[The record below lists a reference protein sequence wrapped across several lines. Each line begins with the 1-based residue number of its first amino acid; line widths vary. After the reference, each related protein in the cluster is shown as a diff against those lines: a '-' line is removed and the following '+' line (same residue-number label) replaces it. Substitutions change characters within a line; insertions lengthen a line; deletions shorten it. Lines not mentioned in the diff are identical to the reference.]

1 MSTKNTNRSRPHQV
15 ILVDPHPIVVEALT
29 ERLHATNQFEVVA
42 SLGDSDRAFFE
53 ILERQPDLVIMEIE
67 LPGRGATA
75 VAEHIQSRLPATRLA
90 FLTNYITDVFLD
102 LALKIGVAGYALKTD
117 PTNRIING
125 CLSIINGDQYFSERV
140 LERLEY
146 SPETGEYQ
154 VKSQSYL
161 STLTLRQLQV
171 LRHLV
176 RGESVKEVAKTMTLS
191 ERAIESHKYR
201 IMQKLGIHDRV
212 ELARFAIREGLMP
225 A

>member
-1 MSTKNTNRSRPHQV
+1 MDVCRGEKYYSN
-15 ILVDPHPIVVEALT
+15 
-29 ERLHATNQFEVVA
+29 EV
-42 SLGDSDRAFFE
+42 
-53 ILERQPDLVIMEIE
+53 
-67 LPGRGATA
+67 
-75 VAEHIQSRLPATRLA
+75 
-90 FLTNYITDVFLD
+90 LD
-102 LALKIGVAGYALKTD
+102 
-117 PTNRIING
+117 
-125 CLSIINGDQYFSERV
+125 
-140 LERLEY
+140 RLEY
-146 SPETGEYQ
+146 DPEQGEYQ
-154 VKSQSYL
+154 VKTHSYL

>member
-1 MSTKNTNRSRPHQV
+1 MSVIKKNV
-15 ILVDPHPIVVEALT
+15 ILVDQQPIIIEALRH
-29 ERLHATNQFEVVA
+29 RLESTDLYEVVA
-42 SLGDSDRAFFE
+42 SLNHSDKAFFE
-53 ILERQPDLVIMEIE
+53 IMERVPDLVLMEIE

-75 VAEHIQSRLPATRLA
+75 IAEQIKLRLPMTHIV
-90 FLTNYITDVFLD
+90 FFTSYDSDVYIDF
-102 LALKIGVAGYALKTD
+102 ALKIGVSGYVLKTEPMD
-117 PTNRIING
+117 LFIKSLAG
-125 CLSIINGDQYFSERV
+125 VCKGERYYSNEV
-140 LERLEY
+140 LDRLEFD
-146 SPETGEYQ
+146 PALDDYQ
-154 VKSQSYL
+154 VKTHNYL

>member
-1 MSTKNTNRSRPHQV
+1 MSSIPKSV
-15 ILVDPHPIVVEALT
+15 VLVDNHPVVVDSLT
-29 ERLHATNQFEVVA
+29 THLNATGDFKVVA
-42 SLGDSDRAFFE
+42 SVSNSDKAFFD
-53 ILERQPDLVIMEIE
+53 IMERVPDLVVMEME

-75 VAEHIQSRLPATRLA
+75 VAEQILQRLPATK
-90 FLTNYITDVFLD
+90 IVVFTSYDADIYLD
-102 LALKIGVAGYALKTD
+102 FALKVGVSGYILKTEPLD
-117 PTNRIING
+117 ILVEGLRSV
-125 CLSIINGDQYFSERV
+125 C
-140 LERLEY
+140 
-146 SPETGEYQ
+146 TGEKVYSASILDRLDFDPDQ
-154 VKSQSYL
+154 SEYFVKTHSYL

>member
-1 MSTKNTNRSRPHQV
+1 MSELKKNV
-15 ILVDPHPIVVEALT
+15 VLVDNHPVVIDALQN
-29 ERLHATNQFEVVA
+29 RLNQTQEFNVVA
-42 SLGDSDRAFFE
+42 SVNHSDKAFFE
-53 ILERQPDLVIMEIE
+53 VMERVPDVVIMEIE

-75 VAEHIQSRLPATRLA
+75 VAEQIIQRLPTTKIV
-90 FLTNYITDVFLD
+90 FFTSYDSDVYIDF
-102 LALKIGVAGYALKTD
+102 ALKIGVAGYVLKSESLDMFVSGLKTVCKGEKYYS
-117 PTNRIING
+117 N
-125 CLSIINGDQYFSERV
+125 EV
-140 LERLEY
+140 LDRLEY
-146 SPETGEYQ
+146 DTDSNEYC
-154 VKSQSYL
+154 VKTQSYL

-176 RGESVKEVAKTMTLS
+176 RGESVKEVASTMTLS

>member
-1 MSTKNTNRSRPHQV
+1 MGRTKKEV
-15 ILVDPHPIVVEALT
+15 VLVDNHPIVIEALKN
-29 ERLHATNQFEVVA
+29 RLNETGQYEVVA
-42 SLGDSDRAFFE
+42 TVNNSDKAFFE
-53 ILERQPDLVIMEIE
+53 IMERVPDLVIMEIE

-75 VAEHIQSRLPATRLA
+75 VAEQIKQRLPATQIV
-90 FLTNYITDVFLD
+90 FFTHYDSDVYIDF
-102 LALKIGVAGYALKTD
+102 ALKIGVSGYVVKTD
-117 PTNRIING
+117 PIELFLGGLDAVCQGEKYYSN
-125 CLSIINGDQYFSERV
+125 DV

-146 SPETGEYQ
+146 DPESGDYCVRT
-154 VKSQSYL
+154 QSYL

-176 RGESVKEVAKTMTLS
+176 RGESVKEVARIMTLS

>member
-1 MSTKNTNRSRPHQV
+1 MKQV
-15 ILVDPHPIVVEALT
+15 VLVDNHPVVVEALKNRL
-29 ERLHATNQFEVVA
+29 ERTSEFEVVA
-42 SLGDSDRAFFE
+42 TVNHSDRAFFE
-53 ILERQPDLVIMEIE
+53 VMERCPDLVLMEIE

-75 VAEHIQSRLPATRLA
+75 VAEQITQRLPSTRIVFFTGYDA
-90 FLTNYITDVFLD
+90 DVYIDF
-102 LALKIGVAGYALKTD
+102 ALKIGVAGYVLKTEPLGLLVPGLMD
-117 PTNRIING
+117 VCRGEKYYSN
-125 CLSIINGDQYFSERV
+125 EV
-140 LERLEY
+140 LDRLEY
-146 SPETGEYQ
+146 DPEQGEYQ
-154 VKSQSYL
+154 VKTHSYL

>member
-1 MSTKNTNRSRPHQV
+1 MNPVPKNV
-15 ILVDPHPIVVEALT
+15 ILVDSHPVVTDSLAQNF
-29 ERLHATNQFEVVA
+29 HASGEFNVV
-42 SLGDSDRAFFE
+42 STIHNSDRAFFE
-53 ILERQPDLVIMEIE
+53 IMERVPDIVVMEME

-75 VAEHIQSRLPATRLA
+75 VAEQVLQRLPATKLVVFTSYDA
-90 FLTNYITDVFLD
+90 DVYLD
-102 LALKIGVAGYALKTD
+102 FALKVGVSGYILKTESLGFLID
-117 PTNRIING
+117 GVRSVCSGEKVYSAAI
-125 CLSIINGDQYFSERV
+125 LD
-140 LERLEY
+140 RLEFDPDQQAY
-146 SPETGEYQ
+146 F
-154 VKSQSYL
+154 VKTQSYL

>member
-1 MSTKNTNRSRPHQV
+1 MPHNSSAASRVHQV
-15 ILVDPHPIVVEALT
+15 IVVDPHPIVVEALT
-29 ERLHATNQFEVVA
+29 EKLHATGQFKVVA
-42 SLGDSDRAFFE
+42 SLSDSDRAFFE

-67 LPGRGATA
+67 LPGRGSTA
-75 VAEHIQSRLPATRLA
+75 VAEHIQSRLPATRVA
-90 FLTNYITDVFLD
+90 FLTNYVTDVFLD

-117 PTNRIING
+117 PTHKLITGFQSIVNG
-125 CLSIINGDQYFSERV
+125 EKYFSDRV
-140 LERLEY
+140 IERLEY
-146 SPETGEYQ
+146 DSEAGQFQ

>member
-1 MSTKNTNRSRPHQV
+1 MSESKRNV
-15 ILVDPHPIVVEALT
+15 ILVDSHPVIIE
-29 ERLHATNQFEVVA
+29 EMQNRLNSTDEFNVVA
-42 SLGDSDRAFFE
+42 AVNHSDKAFFE
-53 ILERQPDLVIMEIE
+53 IMERVPDVVIMEIE

-75 VAEHIQSRLPATRLA
+75 VAEQIIQRLPTTKIV
-90 FLTNYITDVFLD
+90 FFTSYDSDVYIDF
-102 LALKIGVAGYALKTD
+102 ALKIGVAGYVLKSESLDLFMSGLKTV
-117 PTNRIING
+117 
-125 CLSIINGDQYFSERV
+125 CAGDKYYSNEV

-146 SPETGEYQ
+146 DPETSEYC
-154 VKSQSYL
+154 VKTQSYL

-176 RGESVKEVAKTMTLS
+176 RGESVKEVANTMTLS
-191 ERAIESHKYR
+191 ERAIESQKYR

>member
-1 MSTKNTNRSRPHQV
+1 MTESKKNV
-15 ILVDPHPIVVEALT
+15 VLVENHPVVVEALQN
-29 ERLHATNQFEVVA
+29 RLNSTDEFNIVTAVNH
-42 SLGDSDRAFFE
+42 SDKAFFE
-53 ILERQPDLVIMEIE
+53 IMERTPDLVIMEIE

-75 VAEHIQSRLPATRLA
+75 VAEQIIQRLPTTKIV
-90 FLTNYITDVFLD
+90 FFTSFDSDVYIDF
-102 LALKIGVAGYALKTD
+102 ALKIGVAGYVLK
-117 PTNRIING
+117 
-125 CLSIINGDQYFSERV
+125 SESLEMFMSGLKSVCKGEKYYSNEV

-146 SPETGEYQ
+146 GPESREYC
-154 VKSQSYL
+154 VKTHTYL

-176 RGESVKEVAKTMTLS
+176 RGESVKEVARTMTLS

>member
-1 MSTKNTNRSRPHQV
+1 MNQISNEV
-15 ILVDPHPIVVEALT
+15 ILVDNHPVVVDAL
-29 ERLHATNQFEVVA
+29 RNSLHATGQFKVIA
-42 SLGDSDRAFFE
+42 TANNSDKAFFE
-53 ILERQPDLVIMEIE
+53 IMERVPDLVIMELE

-75 VAEHIQSRLPATRLA
+75 VAEQILHRLPTTKIVFFTSYDA
-90 FLTNYITDVFLD
+90 DVYLD
-102 LALKIGVAGYALKTD
+102 FALKIGVAGYILK
-117 PTNRIING
+117 
-125 CLSIINGDQYFSERV
+125 SEPIQSLLKGLQSVCRGEKYYSNAV
-140 LERLEY
+140 LDRLEY
-146 SPETGEYQ
+146 SQDSAEYQ
-154 VKSQSYL
+154 VKTLSYL

-176 RGESVKEVAKTMTLS
+176 RGESVKEVAKSMTLS